1 MRSRL
6 KRALGGVAAIG
17 LAAAFVPFIAAGPSA
32 ATPGAQPDPTLN
44 PNPVA
49 TATTPFSFNVSGN
62 AFCDGT
68 GANNWRAHT
77 FIVNDGV
84 NISTLDFTVTGLPA
98 GYVGADFDS
107 TGDGTI
113 SAPLHKGTDAGVN
126 LIPAATPAGLV
137 DPSDLAGFTFDPSFW
152 NVADGLYQIGFV
164 CVDGPGTVQQWWSLD
179 VAVDADASPNP
190 FLRIPVVP
198 PTTTT
203 TMAPTTTTTM
213 APTTTT
219 TTTPPVAAVDH
230 FKCYKVKDLKTPK
243 FVQIPSVSLA
253 DQFETKNHKVVKP
266 SALCNPVDKNGE
278 GINDAARHLVC
289 YTAPQAP
296 GQAKFVKQQ
305 VQTTNQFGT
314 LQLEATAAS
323 ELCVSSEKN
332 GQGSEELNDFKCYKV
347 KDLKNPKFV
356 QIPSVSL
363 ADQFDTKNH
372 KIVKPATLCNPVD
385 TNGQGIFDANNH
397 MVCYTAPQASQQ
409 ARFVKPSVVT
419 DNQFGHLGL
428 QATSASTL
436 CVPST
441 KTLLP

>member
-6 KRALGGVAAIG
+6 KRVLGGVAVIG
-17 LAAAFVPFIAAGPSA
+17 LAAALVPFVAGPTSA
-32 ATPGAQPDPTLN
+32 SPGAQPDPTLN
-44 PNPVA
+44 PSPVA
-49 TATTPFSFNVSGN
+49 TANTPFSLSVTGSVV
-62 AFCDGT
+62 CDGT
-68 GANNWRAHT
+68 GANNWRAQT
-77 FIVNDGV
+77 FIVNTGV
-84 NISTLDFTVTGLPA
+84 NISTLDFTVAGLPA

-113 SAPLHKGTDAGVN
+113 AAPLHKGFDASVN
-126 LIPAATPAGLV
+126 LIPATTPPGLV
-137 DPSDLAGFTFDPSFW
+137 VASDLAGFTFDPSFW
-152 NVADGLYQIGFV
+152 NLADGQYQIGFA
-164 CVDGPGTVQQWWSLD
+164 CVDGAGTVQQWWRLV
-179 VAVDADASPNP
+179 VAIDADATPNP

-203 TMAPTTTTTM
+203 VAPTTTTM

-219 TTTPPVAAVDH
+219 TVPPVAAVDH
-230 FKCYKVKDLKTPK
+230 FKCYKVKDSQTPK

-278 GINDAARHLVC
+278 GINDPDRHLVC

-296 GQAKFVKQQ
+296 QQAKFVKQQ
-305 VQTTNQFGT
+305 VQTVNQFGT

-323 ELCVSSEKN
+323 ELCVPSAKN
-332 GQGSEELNDFKCYKV
+332 GAGSEDLNHYKCYKV
-347 KDLKNPKFV
+347 KDLKNPKFE

-363 ADQFDTKNH
+363 ADQFETKNH
-372 KIVKPATLCNPVD
+372 KVTKVATLCNPVD
-385 TNGQGIFDANNH
+385 KNGEGIFDAENH
-397 MVCYTAPQASQQ
+397 MVCYTAPQAPGQ
-409 ARFVKPSVVT
+409 AKFVKPNVVT

-428 QATSASTL
+428 QATAASTL